1 MIIGLGCDIVEVGRI
16 EALLR
21 KGHEGF
27 VRRVLTP
34 EEIAEYERRSER
46 AASRGTLYLATRF
59 AAKEAF
65 SKAMGTGIGESFS
78 FQDVS
83 ILNLTTGKPAMR
95 YSERLRAWLDARLAH
110 AEVSIAD
117 ETQYA
122 MATVIIFNPLSS
134 THTTITKE

>member
-1 MIIGLGCDIVEVGRI
+1 MGCDIVEVQRI

-21 KGHEGF
+21 KGHDSF

-34 EEIAEYERRSER
+34 LEIGEYERRSDR
-46 AASRGTLYLATRF
+46 AAARGLLYIATRF
-59 AAKEAF
+59 AAKEAL

-83 ILNLTTGKPAMR
+83 ILNLESGKPFME
-95 YSERLRAWLDARLAH
+95 YSERLGAWLNAQSAQ

-117 ETQYA
+117 ETNYA
-122 MATVIIFNPLSS
+122 MATVIIFR
-134 THTTITKE
+134 I